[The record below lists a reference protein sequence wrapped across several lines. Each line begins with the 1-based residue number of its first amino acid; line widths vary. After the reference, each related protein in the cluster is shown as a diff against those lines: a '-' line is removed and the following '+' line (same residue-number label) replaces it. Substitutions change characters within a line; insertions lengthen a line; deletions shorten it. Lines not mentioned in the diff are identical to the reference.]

1 MIVVVSDTHSET
13 GHELAGRT
21 RDAVESAEV
30 VLHAGDF
37 TTESALD
44 AFHDIANRLH
54 AVHGNA
60 DTQAVRDRLPAA
72 RTVAL
77 DGVRVAMTHTERG
90 GETGLAMFGRQ
101 SGADI
106 VISGHTH
113 RPSVTDVGDLVLLN
127 PGTHAE
133 PRGYPVTH
141 AELERTDGG
150 LRGEIRERDGTV
162 VEAFGVEGRT

>member
-1 MIVVVSDTHSET
+1 MIAVVSDTHSET

-21 RDAVESAEV
+21 RDAVEAAEV

-37 TTESALD
+37 TTEAALD
-44 AFHDIANRLH
+44 AFHDAADRLH

-60 DTQAVRDRLPAA
+60 DTPAVRDRLPDA
-72 RTVAL
+72 RTVELA
-77 DGVRVAMTHTERG
+77 GVRVAMTHTERG
-90 GETGLAMFGRQ
+90 GDTGLAMFGRQ
-101 SGADI
+101 RGADL

-113 RPSVTDVGDLVLLN
+113 RPRVADAGDVVLLN

-133 PRGYPVTH
+133 PRGHPVTH
-141 AELERTDGG
+141 AELEPTDDG
-150 LRGEIRERDGTV
+150 LRGKIKRQDGTV

>member
-1 MIVVVSDTHSET
+1 MITVVSDTHSET

-21 RDAVESAEV
+21 RDAVDAAEA

-44 AFHDIANRLH
+44 AFHDAANRLH

-60 DTQAVRDRLPAA
+60 DTQGVRDRLPSA
-72 RTVAL
+72 RTVDL
-77 DGVRVAMTHTERG
+77 DGVRVALTHTERG

-101 SGADI
+101 HGADL

-113 RPSVTDVGDLVLLN
+113 RPNVTDVGDLVLLN

-133 PRGYPVTH
+133 PRSHPVTH
-141 AELERTDGG
+141 AELEPTETG
-150 LRGEIRERDGTV
+150 LAGEIKRQDGTV

>member
-1 MIVVVSDTHSET
+1 MIAVVADTHSET

-21 RDAVESAEV
+21 REAVEAASV

-37 TTESALD
+37 TTEAALD
-44 AFHDIANRLH
+44 AFHDAANRMH

-60 DTQAVRDRLPAA
+60 DTRAVRDRLPAA
-72 RTVAL
+72 RTVEL

-101 SGADI
+101 RGAPL

-113 RPSVTDVGDLVLLN
+113 RPTVTNAGGVVLLN

-141 AELERTDGG
+141 AELEPTEAG
-150 LRGEIRERDGTV
+150 LSGEIRRQDGTV
-162 VEAFGVEGRT
+162 VESFGVEGRT